1 LAQLPEPFALK
12 SVESLRSQRWLAPDT
27 MRGYSHRARLQQTGY
42 RREDFAQRPVIAIV
56 NTWSDIS
63 TCHVHLRERA
73 SKVREGIIRAGG
85 FPLEL
90 PAMSLGEV
98 MVKPTT
104 MLYRNFLAMEVEEL
118 LRSHPVDGAVL
129 MGGCDK
135 TTPGLLMGAFSM
147 NIPAVYIPAGAT
159 GNAYFKGEKI
169 GTGTHTAKFWAERRA
184 GRLNDQDWIAIE
196 SAMTRTVGTCNTMG
210 TASTMTAVA
219 EVLGMTLPGAQSIP
233 AADSAHPRMCTE
245 AGELAVQLVW
255 QDLAPSQ
262 IVSLASFRNAMRC
275 VLALGGSTNA
285 CVHLPAMA
293 GRLGIELP
301 LQLWESLNQTIPLL
315 ANLMPAG
322 AHLME
327 DFYRAGGLQALL
339 AQIGDQLEL
348 DTPSVNGKTLGQNIQ
363 GAVVHDADV
372 IRTAQ
377 TALSREPAIAVLT
390 GNLAPDGAIIKP
402 TAASTQLLHH
412 RGPALVFKN
421 HADLS
426 ARIDD
431 PNLNVGAHSV
441 LVLQNAGPVGG
452 PGMPEWGNLPIPKKL
467 LAQGVRDML
476 RISDARMSG
485 THFGTCVL
493 HVCPESAVG
502 GPLSLVQDGDEIEL
516 NLTARSLTLHVSAEV
531 LQQRR
536 EKLIH
541 EQQGK
546 GGSVARQRG
555 YTALY
560 KRHVQQAHLGAD
572 LDFLTGSDA
581 SPEPD
586 IF

>member
-1 LAQLPEPFALK
+1 LK

-42 RREDFAQRPVIAIV
+42 RREDFAQRPVIAII

-118 LRSHPVDGAVL
+118 LRSHPVDGVVL

-147 NIPAVYIPAGAT
+147 NLPAVYVPAGAT
-159 GNAYFKGEKI
+159 GNAYFRGEKI

-255 QDLAPSQ
+255 QDLCPNQ

-293 GRLGIELP
+293 GRLGIDLP
-301 LQLWESLNQTIPLL
+301 LHLWENLNQSIPLL

-322 AHLME
+322 THLME

-339 AQIGDQLEL
+339 VQISDQLEL
-348 DTPSVNGKTLGQNIQ
+348 DTPTVNGKTLGKNIQ
-363 GAVVHDADV
+363 GAVIHDADV
-372 IRTAQ
+372 IRTAD

-402 TAASTQLLHH
+402 TAASANLLHH
-412 RGPALVFKN
+412 RGPAIVFKN

-431 PNLNVGAHSV
+431 PDLPVSADSV

-467 LAQGVRDML
+467 LAQGVRDMV

-516 NLTARSLTLHVSAEV
+516 NLTARTLTLHVSAEL
-531 LQQRR
+531 LQLRR
-536 EKLIH
+536 ENGAQIQRDKVTSAV
-541 EQQGK
+541 Q
-546 GGSVARQRG
+546 RRG

-560 KRHVQQAHLGAD
+560 QRHVQQAHLGAD
-572 LDFLTGSDA
+572 LDFLTGSDT

>member
-1 LAQLPEPFALK
+1 LK

-293 GRLGIELP
+293 GRLGIDLP

-339 AQIGDQLEL
+339 AQISDQLEL
-348 DTPSVNGKTLGQNIQ
+348 ETPTVNGKTLGQNIQ
-363 GAVVHDADV
+363 GSVIYDTDV
-372 IRTAQ
+372 IRTVQ

-402 TAASTQLLHH
+402 TAASAQLLHH

-431 PNLNVGAHSV
+431 PNLNVSAHSV
-441 LVLQNAGPVGG
+441 VVLQNAGPVGG

-531 LQQRR
+531 LQRRR
-536 EKLIH
+536 EKLIQ

-546 GGSVARQRG
+546 GGSVAKQRG

>member
-1 LAQLPEPFALK
+1 LK

-293 GRLGIELP
+293 GRLGIDLP
-301 LQLWESLNQTIPLL
+301 LQIWESLNQTIPLL

-339 AQIGDQLEL
+339 AQISEQLEL
-348 DTPSVNGKTLGQNIQ
+348 ETPTVNGKTLGQNIH
-363 GAVVHDADV
+363 GAVIYDTDV
-372 IRTAQ
+372 IRTVQ

-402 TAASTQLLHH
+402 TAASAQLLHH

-431 PNLNVGAHSV
+431 PNLNVSADSV

-516 NLTARSLTLHVSAEV
+516 NLTARSLTLHVSAEL

-536 EKLIH
+536 EKLIK
-541 EQQGK
+541 EQQDNGDLATK
-546 GGSVARQRG
+546 QRG

-560 KRHVQQAHLGAD
+560 KRHVQQANLGAD

>member
-1 LAQLPEPFALK
+1 LK
-12 SVESLRSQRWLAPDT
+12 TVDSLRSQRWLAPDT

-42 RREDFAQRPVIAIV
+42 RREDFGQRPVIAIV

-118 LRSHPVDGAVL
+118 LRSHPIDGAVL

-147 NIPAVYIPAGAT
+147 DIPAVYVPAGAT
-159 GNAYFKGEKI
+159 GNAYFRGEKI

-184 GRLNDQDWIAIE
+184 GRLNDKDWIAIE

-245 AGELAVQLVW
+245 AGELAVKLVW
-255 QDLAPSQ
+255 QDRCPSQ

-293 GRLGIELP
+293 GRLGIDLP
-301 LQLWESLNQTIPLL
+301 LQVWESLNTSVPLL

-322 AHLME
+322 AHLMD

-339 AQIGDQLEL
+339 VQISDQLEL
-348 DTPSVNGKTLGQNIQ
+348 DTPTINGNTLGQNIQ
-363 GAVVHDADV
+363 GAVIHDADV
-372 IRTAQ
+372 IRTPA
-377 TALSREPAIAVLT
+377 TALSREPAIAVIS

-402 TAASTQLLHH
+402 TAASPHLLHH
-412 RGPALVFKN
+412 RGAALVFKN

-426 ARIDD
+426 TRIDD
-431 PNLNVGAHSV
+431 PNLNVNADTV
-441 LVLQNAGPVGG
+441 LVLQNSGPVGG

-467 LAQGVRDML
+467 LAQGVRDMVRL
-476 RISDARMSG
+476 SDARMSG

-493 HVCPESAVG
+493 HICPESAVG
-502 GPLSLVQDGDEIEL
+502 GPLALVQDGDEIEL
-516 NLTARSLTLHVSAEV
+516 NLTARSLTLHVDDEV
-531 LQQRR
+531 LKKRRADLVKNQQTNSNAAT
-536 EKLIH
+536 K
-541 EQQGK
+541 K
-546 GGSVARQRG
+546 RG
-555 YTALY
+555 YTGLY
-560 KRHVQQAHLGAD
+560 QQHVQQANLGAD
-572 LDFLTGSDA
+572 LDFLTGKDN

>member
-1 LAQLPEPFALK
+1 LK
-12 SVESLRSQRWLAPDT
+12 TVDSLRSQRWLAPDT

-42 RREDFAQRPVIAIV
+42 RREDFGQRPVIAIV

-118 LRSHPVDGAVL
+118 LRSHPIDGAVL

-147 NIPAVYIPAGAT
+147 DIPAVYVPAGAT
-159 GNAYFKGEKI
+159 GNAYFRGEKI

-184 GRLNDQDWIAIE
+184 GRLNDKDWIAIE

-245 AGELAVQLVW
+245 AGELAVMLVW
-255 QDLAPSQ
+255 QDRCPSQ

-293 GRLGIELP
+293 GRLGIDLP
-301 LQLWESLNQTIPLL
+301 LQVWESLNTTVPLL

-339 AQIGDQLEL
+339 VQISDQLEL
-348 DTPSVNGKTLGQNIQ
+348 DTPTINGNTLGQNIQ
-363 GAVVHDADV
+363 GAVIHDADV
-372 IRTAQ
+372 IRTPA
-377 TALSREPAIAVLT
+377 TALSREPAIAVIS

-402 TAASTQLLHH
+402 TAASAHLLHH

-431 PNLNVGAHSV
+431 PDLNVSADSV

-467 LAQGVRDML
+467 LAQGVRDMVRL
-476 RISDARMSG
+476 SDARMSG

-493 HVCPESAVG
+493 HICPESAVG
-502 GPLSLVQDGDEIEL
+502 GPLALVQDGDEIEL
-516 NLTARSLTLHVSAEV
+516 NLTARSLTLHVDDQVLTKRRAE
-531 LQQRR
+531 LAKNQQTNS
-536 EKLIH
+536 I
-541 EQQGK
+541 
-546 GGSVARQRG
+546 VAPKKRG
-555 YTALY
+555 YTGLY
-560 KRHVQQAHLGAD
+560 QQHVQQANLGAD
-572 LDFLTGSDA
+572 LDFLTGKDN

>member
-1 LAQLPEPFALK
+1 MK
-12 SVESLRSQRWLAPDT
+12 TVETLRSQRWLAPDT

-42 RREDFAQRPVIAIV
+42 RREDFADRPVIAIV

-63 TCHVHLRERA
+63 TCHVHLRDRA

-147 NIPAVYIPAGAT
+147 NIPAVFVPAGAT
-159 GNAYFKGEKI
+159 GNAYFRGEKI

-219 EVLGMTLPGAQSIP
+219 EVLGMTLPGSQSIP
-233 AADSAHPRMCTE
+233 AADSAHPRMCTA

-255 QDLAPSQ
+255 QDRLPSQ
-262 IVSLASFRNAMRC
+262 VVTLANFRNAMRC

-293 GRLGIELP
+293 QRLGIELP
-301 LQLWESLNQTIPLL
+301 LKLWETMNQQIPLL

-339 AQIGDQLEL
+339 VQITDQLEL
-348 DTPSVNGKTLGQNIQ
+348 DTPTINGKTLGQNIN
-363 GAVVHDADV
+363 GSVIHDTDV
-372 IRTAQ
+372 IRTAK

-402 TAASTQLLHH
+402 TAATTALLHH
-412 RGPALVFKN
+412 CGPALVFKN
-421 HADLS
+421 HADLN

-431 PNLNVGAHSV
+431 PNLAVDANTV

-493 HVCPESAVG
+493 HVAPESAVG
-502 GPLSLVQDGDEIEL
+502 GPLALVRDGDAIEL
-516 NLTARSLTLHVSAEV
+516 NLTQRQLTLHVSEAE
-531 LQQRR
+531 LEQRR
-536 EKLIH
+536 AALPKIDPLSNRAY
-541 EQQGK
+541 K
-546 GGSVARQRG
+546 NQRG

-560 KRHVQQAHLGAD
+560 QRHVQQAHLGAD
-572 LDFLTGSDA
+572 LDFLTGNA
-581 SPEPD
+581 PSPEPD

>member
-1 LAQLPEPFALK
+1 MK

-255 QDLAPSQ
+255 QDRCPSQ

-293 GRLGIELP
+293 GRLGIDLP

-339 AQIGDQLEL
+339 AQISEQLEL
-348 DTPSVNGKTLGQNIQ
+348 ETPTVNGKTLGQNISA
-363 GAVVHDADV
+363 AVIYDTDV
-372 IRTAQ
+372 IRTVQ

-402 TAASTQLLHH
+402 TAASAQLLHH

-431 PNLNVGAHSV
+431 PNLNVSAQSV

-493 HVCPESAVG
+493 HVCPESAIG
-502 GPLSLVQDGDEIEL
+502 GPLALVQDGDEIEL
-516 NLTARSLTLHVSAEV
+516 NLTARSLTLRVAAEV

-536 EKLIH
+536 EKLIQD
-541 EQQGK
+541 QQDK
-546 GGSVARQRG
+546 GGSSTKQRG

>member
-1 LAQLPEPFALK
+1 LK

-27 MRGYSHRARLQQTGY
+27 IRGYSHRARLQQTGY

-293 GRLGIELP
+293 GRLGIDLP

-339 AQIGDQLEL
+339 AQISDQLEL
-348 DTPSVNGKTLGQNIQ
+348 ETPTVNGKTLGQNIH
-363 GAVVHDADV
+363 GAVIYDTDV
-372 IRTAQ
+372 IRTVQ

-390 GNLAPDGAIIKP
+390 GNLSPDGAIIKP
-402 TAASTQLLHH
+402 TAASAQLLHH

-431 PNLNVGAHSV
+431 PNLNVTADSV

-516 NLTARSLTLHVSAEV
+516 NLTARSLTLHVSAEL
-531 LQQRR
+531 LQQRQ
-536 EKLIH
+536 EKLIK
-541 EQQGK
+541 EQREK
-546 GGSVARQRG
+546 GVSTAKQRG

-560 KRHVQQAHLGAD
+560 KRHVQQANLGAD

>member
-1 LAQLPEPFALK
+1 LK

-255 QDLAPSQ
+255 QDRCPSH

-293 GRLGIELP
+293 GRLGIDLP

-339 AQIGDQLEL
+339 AQISDQLEL
-348 DTPSVNGKTLGQNIQ
+348 ETPTVNGKTLGQNIQ
-363 GAVVHDADV
+363 GSVIYDTDV
-372 IRTAQ
+372 IRTVQ

-402 TAASTQLLHH
+402 TAASAQLLHH

-431 PNLNVGAHSV
+431 ANLNVSADSV

-502 GPLSLVQDGDEIEL
+502 GPLLLVQDGDEIEL
-516 NLTARSLTLHVSAEV
+516 NLTARSLTLHVSAEL

-536 EKLIH
+536 EKLIE
-541 EQQGK
+541 EQQENGDSATK
-546 GGSVARQRG
+546 QRG

>member
-1 LAQLPEPFALK
+1 LK

-293 GRLGIELP
+293 GRLGIDLP

-339 AQIGDQLEL
+339 AQISEQLEL
-348 DTPSVNGKTLGQNIQ
+348 ETPTVNGKTLGQNIQ
-363 GAVVHDADV
+363 GSVIYDTDV
-372 IRTAQ
+372 IRTVQ

-402 TAASTQLLHH
+402 TAASAQLLHH

-431 PNLNVGAHSV
+431 PNLNVNADSV

-516 NLTARSLTLHVSAEV
+516 NLTARSLTLHVSAEL

-536 EKLIH
+536 EKLIQ
-541 EQQGK
+541 EQQDK
-546 GGSVARQRG
+546 GVSTANQRG